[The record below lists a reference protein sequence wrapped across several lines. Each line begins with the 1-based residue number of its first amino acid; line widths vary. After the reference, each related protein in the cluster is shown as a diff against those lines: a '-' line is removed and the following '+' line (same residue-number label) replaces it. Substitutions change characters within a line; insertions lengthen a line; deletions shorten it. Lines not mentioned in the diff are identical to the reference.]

1 MGGKTI
7 MGKAD
12 VELDDGWARLT
23 TPEPTDLAISAW
35 IEVGHLRG

>member
-12 VELDDGWARLT
+12 VELHDGWARPA

-35 IEVGHLRG
+35 LKVGHLRG